1 MRVVL
6 TGGGTAGHISP
17 ALAIAEA
24 LQARPGDSID
34 IHYIGMGGGLEQKLV
49 PRAGLPFHA
58 VHAGGLLKPGL
69 WSKVVGGLRAARGLW
84 QSYITLGRLAPDVV
98 VGTGGYVSGPV
109 GLAAAWRSIPLVLLE
124 PDVWPGLTNRMLARR
139 AHTVMVPYAEAV
151 KHLPE
156 GTRVKVTGTPV
167 RPSLVGADRTEARRR
182 LGLDPEW
189 TVLLAF
195 GGSLGAPA
203 INRLMT
209 LVWPTLAAEPTWAVI
224 WATGPRHFASVAPS
238 LTPPPDDHRLR
249 VVDYWHE
256 MDWAFAAADV
266 LVGRAGANT
275 CAEAQ
280 ARGVPALLVPSPYV
294 TGDHQRKNAEYL
306 AGHGAALV
314 VLEDRIET
322 EGLASLVGLLR
333 DADVRRRMGLAARA
347 MFRPDAMTRILD
359 TILAAA
365 AGTEGSRH

>member
-17 ALAIAEA
+17 ALAIAES
-24 LQARPGDSID
+24 LQARPGDGIE

-49 PRAGLPFHA
+49 PRAGLPFHP
-58 VHAGGLLKPGL
+58 VYAGGLLKPGL
-69 WSKVVGGLRAARGLW
+69 WPKILGGLRAARGLW
-84 QSYITLGRLAPDVV
+84 QSYLTLGRLAPDVV

-109 GLAAAWRSIPLVLLE
+109 GLAASWRGIPLVLLE

-156 GTRVKVTGTPV
+156 GTHAKVTGTPV
-167 RPSLVGADRTEARRR
+167 RPSLVTAERDDARQR
-182 LGLDPEW
+182 LGLDADW

-209 LVWPTLAAEPTWAVI
+209 MAWPVLAAEKKWAVI
-224 WATGPRHFASVAPS
+224 WATGQRHFSVVMPS
-238 LTPPPDDHRLR
+238 LDPPPDDRRLR
-249 VVDYWHE
+249 VVEYWHE
-256 MDWAFAAADV
+256 MDLAFAAADV
-266 LVGRAGANT
+266 LLGRAGANT
-275 CAEAQ
+275 CAEAE
-280 ARGVPALLVPSPYV
+280 ARGIPALLVPSPYV

-306 AGHGAALV
+306 AGQGAALV

-322 EGLASLVGLLR
+322 EGLPSLFGLMR
-333 DADVRRRMGLAARA
+333 NEEVRHRMGLAARS
-347 MFRPDAMTRILD
+347 MFRPDAMTRIVE

-365 AGTEGSRH
+365 SRRAARP